1 VSTER
6 IAVTGV
12 GAISALATSA
22 RATFTRLLAGERAIE
37 PISLFDP
44 GGTRCRIAAEV
55 SGLDVEAIAPRALAG
70 RFTRSDALALLA
82 AREALADA
90 GVGENP
96 GRLGLAIGATT
107 GGMFETEND
116 LIQHP
121 DAPLST
127 RAARLLS
134 HPLSATAELFGAILP
149 GIVESSTVCS
159 ACSSS
164 AVALVRAAAMV
175 RAGTI
180 ERALAGGTDGL
191 SRLTFVGFDS
201 LGALDPEPCRPFD
214 VSRRGLNL
222 GEGAAFLVLERES
235 TARARGATI
244 LAFFSAG
251 AVTAEAHHVTHPEP
265 SGALAADLLRRAL
278 ARAGLSPD
286 DVGYVNAHGTGT
298 QQNDAMEARA
308 LRAVFG
314 EGVGSVAVSSSKA
327 QLGHTLGAAGA
338 LEAAIAVLSLE
349 RRLAPPTAGLLQ
361 PEDALISHVAGAA
374 RAFSRRGVVSCSFGF
389 GGTGS
394 VLVFAGEDSP
404 PPQQLSANK
413 TARVV
418 VTERF
423 AVGRAERDTDP
434 STQLNPERSRRFD
447 RSAAWPALASSV
459 MLERARLSPA
469 GVGVVLGT
477 AYGSVERSVRFLL
490 RALDAGARLVSPAEF
505 PHLVASA
512 ASGNVSIY
520 SGLTGPAL
528 TVVDREAPSEHSLGT
543 ASLLLR
549 DGHASATIAGAVSPP
564 DPIADAVLR
573 DPVHQR
579 VEGGGFVLLETAA
592 SAAAR
597 GATALAELVSVRAV
611 ALPGAPFELPPPTAA
626 ASARVLCGRLSEPAL
641 AYLDASRWGECARE
655 SSAEDGVHESLTAF
669 AVARAVDRLAAGD
682 AREILIASGV
692 SSVIHLVW
700 LRAPESPA

>member
-22 RATFTRLLAGERAIE
+22 RATFARLLAGERAIQ

-55 SGLDVEAIAPRALAG
+55 RGLDVEAIAPRALAG
-70 RFTRSDALALLA
+70 RFTRSDALALIA
-82 AREALADA
+82 AREALAEA
-90 GVGENP
+90 GLGETP

-116 LIQHP
+116 LIQNP
-121 DAPLST
+121 DAPLPA

-134 HPLSATAELFGAILP
+134 HPLSATAELFGSVLP

-175 RAGTI
+175 REGTV

-235 TARARGATI
+235 AARARGAKI

-278 ARAGLSPD
+278 ARAGLSPH

-314 EGVGSVAVSSSKA
+314 DDVGSVAVSSSKA

-349 RRLAPPTAGLLQ
+349 RGLAPPTAGLLQ
-361 PEDALISHVAGAA
+361 PEDPLISHVAGAA
-374 RAFSRRGVVSCSFGF
+374 RAFSRHGVVSCSFGF

-394 VLVFAGEDSP
+394 VLVFSGENGP
-404 PPQQLSANK
+404 PPQRSANP

-434 STQLNPERSRRFD
+434 SNQLNPERSRRFD
-447 RSAAWPALASSV
+447 RGAAWPALASSV

-490 RALDAGARLVSPAEF
+490 RALAAGARMVSPAEF

-528 TVVDREAPSEHSLGT
+528 TVVDRGASSEQSLAT

-549 DGHASATIAGAVSPP
+549 DGHASAAIAGAVSPP
-564 DPIADAVLR
+564 DPITDAVLR
-573 DPVHQR
+573 EPEHER

-592 SAAAR
+592 SASAR
-597 GATALAELVSVRAV
+597 GATALAELVLVRAI
-611 ALPGAPFELPPPTAA
+611 ALPGAPFELAPPSVAV
-626 ASARVLCGRLSEPAL
+626 SARVLCGRLSEQAL
-641 AYLDASRWGECARE
+641 AYLDASGWGKCGRE
-655 SSAEDGVHESLTAF
+655 SIADDGVHESLTAF
-669 AVARAVDRLAAGD
+669 AVARAVDRLSAGD

-692 SSVIHLVW
+692 ASEIHLVW
-700 LRAPESPA
+700 LRAPEPPA